1 MTTPSPDEKP
11 SEEPK
16 ALTWGFRVVLLTSAL
31 YIAGCSAYFSV
42 LGLGQLFTGSEG
54 PVMVMAA
61 SLEVGKLVAA
71 SFLYRYWH
79 LITGVLRFYLTLAV
93 LVLIAITSLGNYGY
107 LARAYE
113 KTATTITRNETE
125 IAAIEK
131 TIAESQRQIDDARGK
146 NVRVNTASREDIAKL
161 QGRLTQ
167 VAESLT
173 QSLAR
178 LQEQRKALD
187 TRRAQDTA
195 APAQRGADLS
205 ATLAK
210 SIAAEES
217 AVAKGLAAEEAAIA
231 GLNDRL
237 KVLDQA
243 VAAYTAQGTTST
255 YLIFEQDNVKKGQEL
270 REQQKPEREAILAKV
285 VEASSA
291 ITRLRADGSARVE
304 RLRAEQA
311 RVNTDA
317 AKETS
322 LLRDQFKGELARLD
336 DEEKSLRKT
345 GEESL
350 VALEK
355 QLASLQEQGQT
366 KAGLTE
372 AEVEALYKV
381 NRERTEQIHKL
392 RDQIAATDIGSYR
405 FVARAFDAEA
415 TDVVKWLMLALV
427 AVFDPLA
434 VTLVV
439 AFNMALTRG
448 RGQPTAALAGSGAET
463 ANPAPAALPAP
474 APAPATRR
482 RGQWSPLEIVV
493 AAILGSV
500 LLGLFLWLWSS
511 ERTEQAARGNFGSA
525 NVIPGDSFAVMA
537 FRPDELRQKGNK
549 AFPEWLERT
558 GGKGMST
565 AVAEL
570 VKNGLDAHSDIYA
583 FAKFPA
589 DAKDAGDGSRPVM
602 LCGLVIRVVDPTVAE
617 AALSRIADQL
627 NNSLRGE
634 TGKSASNLTRS
645 RSMIKH
651 GEGRYMDPEGGF
663 FTFGLTNR
671 TAVILVEFEGDP
683 AAPCVEKEIRLC
695 LTRPEARL
703 RKAGELPE
711 KLPHYASDQPGAL
724 TLWLDAN
731 RFFRRLPMNP
741 ATRSRYEQMRP
752 AMEFELLL
760 ALQAAGNDSLSIGAS
775 YLYQFDRFADGAT
788 RDPVK
793 LMAKLEAPAVPD
805 LGWKLMNRCADTLDY
820 DSLIERMRGALGDD
834 KRPGAQLV
842 RVEKTVPTGRDAKFT
857 ISARFD
863 PKAGPPLVTA
873 MQILTQ

>member
-1 MTTPSPDEKP
+1 MSTPSPSPDPRP

-16 ALTWGFRVVLLTSAL
+16 ALTWGFRVVLLSSAL

-54 PVMVMAA
+54 PVMIMAA

-113 KTATTITRNETE
+113 KTATTIARNETE
-125 IAAIEK
+125 IAVLEK
-131 TIAESQRQIDDARGK
+131 TIADSQRQIDDARGK
-146 NVRVNTASREDIAKL
+146 TVRVNTASREDIAKL
-161 QGRLTQ
+161 QGRITQ
-167 VAESLT
+167 AGETLA

-187 TRRAQDTA
+187 ARRAQDAA
-195 APAQRGADLS
+195 APAQRAADLG

-210 SIAAEES
+210 SIAAEEA
-217 AVAKGLAAEEAAIA
+217 AVAKAIA
-231 GLNDRL
+231 AQETAITGLNDRL
-237 KVLDQA
+237 KTLDQA
-243 VAAYTAQGTTST
+243 VAAYTAQGTTSS

-270 REQQKPEREAILAKV
+270 REQQKPEREAILAKLT
-285 VEASSA
+285 EASA
-291 ITRLRADGSARVE
+291 AVARLRADGAARVE
-304 RLRAEQA
+304 RLRADQA
-311 RVNTDA
+311 RVNADA
-317 AKETS
+317 AKETAQ
-322 LLRDQFKGELARLD
+322 LRDQFKGELTRLD
-336 DEEKSLRKT
+336 EEEKTLRKS

-350 VALEK
+350 AGLEK
-355 QLASLQEQGQT
+355 QLAALQEQGQT

-448 RGQPTAALAGSGAET
+448 RAGVAVAPGSALADLAGAPT
-463 ANPAPAALPAP
+463 TVAPSAPAN
-474 APAPATRR
+474 R
-482 RGQWSPLEIVV
+482 RGQWTKVEIII
-493 AAILGSV
+493 ASV
-500 LLGLFLWLWSS
+500 LAGILLLLFAWLWMSDRS
-511 ERTEQAARGNFGSA
+511 ERAARGNFGTA
-525 NVIPGDSFAVMA
+525 NVIPGDSFAVLT
-537 FRPDELRQKGNK
+537 FRPDELRQKGSK

-558 GGKGMST
+558 GGKGLSS
-565 AVAEL
+565 AVGEL
-570 VKNGLDAHSDIYA
+570 VKNGLDPHSDLYA

-602 LCGLVIRVVDPTVAE
+602 LCGLVIRVVDPTIAE

-634 TGKSASNLTRS
+634 TAKTASNLTRS

-671 TAVILVEFEGDP
+671 TAIILVEFEGDP

-695 LTRPEARL
+695 LTRPEARP
-703 RKAGELPE
+703 RKPGEIPE
-711 KLPHYASDQPGAL
+711 VLPHYASDQPGAL

-731 RFFRRLPMNP
+731 RFFRRLPMGT
-741 ATRSRYEQMRP
+741 ATRVRYDQMRP

-760 ALQAAGNDSLSIGAS
+760 ALEAVGNDSLSIAAS

-793 LMAKLEAPAVPD
+793 SMAKLTAPKEPD
-805 LGWKLMNRCADTLDY
+805 LGWKLMNRCVDTLDY

-873 MQILTQ
+873 MQILAQ

>member
-1 MTTPSPDEKP
+1 MPHPAPEAPP
-11 SEEPK
+11 SEDQK
-16 ALTWGFRVVLLTSAL
+16 ALTWGFRLVLLSSAL

-54 PVMVMAA
+54 PVMIMAA

-79 LITGVLRFYLTLAV
+79 QINGVLRFYLTLAV
-93 LVLIAITSLGNYGY
+93 LVLIAITSLGNYGF

-113 KTATTITRNETE
+113 KTATTVARNEAE

-131 TIAESQRQIDDARGK
+131 TIADSQREIDDARGK
-146 NVRVNTASREDIAKL
+146 TVRVNTASREDIAKL

-167 VAESLT
+167 AAETLA

-187 TRRAQDTA
+187 VRRAQDVGG
-195 APAQRGADLS
+195 PAQRAAELG

-210 SIAAEES
+210 SIAAEEA
-217 AVAKGLAAEEAAIA
+217 AVAKGIAAEEAAVA
-231 GLNDRL
+231 GLNERI

-243 VAAYTAQGTTST
+243 VAAYTAQGTTSS
-255 YLIFEQDNVKKGQEL
+255 YLFFEKDNVRKGQEL
-270 REQQKPEREAILAKV
+270 REQQKPERDAILAKLGD
-285 VEASSA
+285 ASAA
-291 ITRLRADGSARVE
+291 IARLRADGAARVE

-317 AKETS
+317 AKETA
-322 LLRDQFKGELARLD
+322 LLRDQFQGELGRLD
-336 DEEKSLRKT
+336 AEEKVLRKS
-345 GEESL
+345 GEES
-350 VALEK
+350 VAALEK
-355 QLASLQEQGQT
+355 QLAALQEQGQT
-366 KAGLTE
+366 KTGLTE
-372 AEVEALYKV
+372 AEVEALYKQ
-381 NRERTEQIHKL
+381 NRARTEQIHQL

-439 AFNMALTRG
+439 AFNMALTKRRNAVPAG
-448 RGQPTAALAGSGAET
+448 TETAAEA
-463 ANPAPAALPAP
+463 APAAPQARGP
-474 APAPATRR
+474 R
-482 RGQWSPLEIVV
+482 RGWSAWEITVV
-493 AAILGSV
+493 AILTSV
-500 LLGLFLWLWSS
+500 ILLIFVWLWAT
-511 ERTEQAARGNFGSA
+511 ERSDQAARGNFGAASA
-525 NVIPGDSFAVMA
+525 IPGDSFAVVT
-537 FRPDELRQKGNK
+537 FRPDELRQKGSQ

-570 VKNGLDAHSDIYA
+570 VKNGLDPHTDLYA
-583 FAKFPA
+583 FAKFPTE
-589 DAKDAGDGSRPVM
+589 AKDAGDGARPVM
-602 LCGLVIRVVDPTVAE
+602 LCGLVIRVVDASVAE

-634 TGKSASNLTRS
+634 TGKPASNLTRS

-671 TAVILVEFEGDP
+671 TAIILVEFEGNP
-683 AAPCVEKEIRLC
+683 AAPCVEKEIRRC

-703 RKAGELPE
+703 RQPGDLPE
-711 KLPHYASDQPGAL
+711 KLPQYASNQTGAL

-731 RFFRRLPMNP
+731 RFFRRLPMST
-741 ATRSRYEQMRP
+741 ATRARYEQMRP

-760 ALQAAGNDSLSIGAS
+760 ALSGVGHDSLSISGS
-775 YLYQFDRFADGAT
+775 YLYQFDRFSEGAT

-793 LMAKLEAPAVPD
+793 LMAKLETPKSPD
-805 LGWKLMNRCADTLDY
+805 LGWKLMNRCVDTLDY

-834 KRPGAQLV
+834 KRPGARLV
-842 RVEKTVPTGRDAKFT
+842 RVEKTVPTGRDAKFS

>member
-16 ALTWGFRVVLLTSAL
+16 ALTWGFRVVLLSSAL

-42 LGLGQLFTGSEG
+42 LGLGQLFTGSEV

-113 KTATTITRNETE
+113 KTATTIARNETE
-125 IAAIEK
+125 IAALEK
-131 TIAESQRQIDDARGK
+131 TIADSQRQIDDARGK
-146 NVRVNTASREDIAKL
+146 TVRVNTASREDIAKL
-161 QGRLTQ
+161 QGRITQ
-167 VAESLT
+167 AGETLA

-187 TRRAQDTA
+187 ARRAQDTA
-195 APAQRGADLS
+195 APAQRAADLG

-210 SIAAEES
+210 SIAAEET
-217 AVAKGLAAEEAAIA
+217 AAAKAIAAQETAIA

-243 VAAYTAQGTTST
+243 VAAYTAQGTTSS

-270 REQQKPEREAILAKV
+270 REQQRPEREAILAKLT
-285 VEASSA
+285 EAA
-291 ITRLRADGSARVE
+291 ATVARLRADGAARVE
-304 RLRAEQA
+304 RLRADQA
-311 RVNTDA
+311 RVNADA
-317 AKETS
+317 AKES
-322 LLRDQFKGELARLD
+322 GQLRDQFKGELARLD
-336 DEEKSLRKT
+336 DEEKALRKA
-345 GEESL
+345 GEE
-350 VALEK
+350 AIAGLEK
-355 QLASLQEQGQT
+355 QLAALQEQGQT

-381 NRERTEQIHKL
+381 NRERTDQIHKL

-448 RGQPTAALAGSGAET
+448 RARPALAVAGGGSAET
-463 ANPAPAALPAP
+463 PVV
-474 APAPATRR
+474 APAPATVAAPAAPR
-482 RGQWSPLEIVV
+482 RGQWTRLEIVV
-493 AAILGSV
+493 ATVLAGIL
-500 LLGLFLWLWSS
+500 LLLFAWLWMSD
-511 ERTEQAARGNFGSA
+511 RHEQAARGNFGTA
-525 NVIPGDSFAVMA
+525 NVIPGDSFAVLT
-537 FRPDELRQKGNK
+537 FRPDELRQKGSQ
-549 AFPEWLERT
+549 AFPAWLERA
-558 GGKGMST
+558 GGKGLSS

-570 VKNGLDAHSDIYA
+570 VKNGLDPRSDLYA

-602 LCGLVIRVVDPTVAE
+602 LCGLVIRVADPATAE

-627 NNSLRGE
+627 NQTLRGE
-634 TGKSASNLTRS
+634 TGKAASNLTRS
-645 RSMIKH
+645 RSMIRH

-695 LTRPEARL
+695 LTRPEARP

-711 KLPHYASDQPGAL
+711 KLPHYACDQPGAL

-731 RFFRRLPMNP
+731 RFFRRLPMGA
-741 ATRSRYEQMRP
+741 ATRARHEQLRP

-760 ALQAAGNDSLSIGAS
+760 ALEAAGHDSLSIAAS
-775 YLYQFDRFADGAT
+775 YLYQADRFTDGAT

-793 LMAKLEAPAVPD
+793 LLAAQPAPPQPD
-805 LGWKLMNRCADTLDY
+805 LGWKLMDRCVDTLDY

-863 PKAGPPLVTA
+863 PKAGPPLVSA
-873 MQILTQ
+873 LQILAQ

>member
-1 MTTPSPDEKP
+1 MSTPAPSPDQQP

-16 ALTWGFRVVLLTSAL
+16 ALTWGFRVVLLSSAL

-54 PVMVMAA
+54 PVMIMAA

-113 KTATTITRNETE
+113 KTATTIARNETE
-125 IAAIEK
+125 IATLEK
-131 TIAESQRQIDDARGK
+131 TIADSQRQIDDARGK
-146 NVRVNTASREDIAKL
+146 TVRVNTASREDIAKL
-161 QGRLTQ
+161 QGRITQ
-167 VAESLT
+167 AGETLA

-187 TRRAQDTA
+187 ARRAQDSA
-195 APAQRGADLS
+195 APAQRAAELG

-210 SIAAEES
+210 SIAAEEA
-217 AVAKGLAAEEAAIA
+217 AVAKAIAAEETAIT
-231 GLNDRL
+231 GLNERL

-243 VAAYTAQGTTST
+243 VAAYTAQGTTSS
-255 YLIFEQDNVKKGQEL
+255 YLIFEKDNVKKGQEL
-270 REQQKPEREAILAKV
+270 REQQKPERDAILAKLT
-285 VEASSA
+285 EASA
-291 ITRLRADGSARVE
+291 AVARLRADGAARVE
-304 RLRAEQA
+304 RLRADQA
-311 RVNTDA
+311 RVNADA
-317 AKETS
+317 AKES
-322 LLRDQFKGELARLD
+322 AQLRDQFKGELTRLD
-336 DEEKSLRKT
+336 EEEKTLRKS

-350 VALEK
+350 TGLEK
-355 QLASLQEQGQT
+355 QLAALQEQGQT

-448 RGQPTAALAGSGAET
+448 AAGVAVAGGTGSAPADLAGTST
-463 ANPAPAALPAP
+463 PVAPAAPAP
-474 APAPATRR
+474 R
-482 RGQWSPLEIVV
+482 RGQWTQVEIII
-493 AAILGSV
+493 ASV
-500 LLGLFLWLWSS
+500 LAGILLLLFAWLWMSDRS
-511 ERTEQAARGNFGSA
+511 ERAARGNFGTA
-525 NVIPGDSFAVMA
+525 NVIPGDSFAVLT
-537 FRPDELRQKGNK
+537 FRPDELRQKGSK

-558 GGKGMST
+558 GGKGLST
-565 AVAEL
+565 AVGEL
-570 VKNGLDAHSDIYA
+570 VKNGLDPHSDLYA

-602 LCGLVIRVVDPTVAE
+602 LCGLVIRVVDPTIAE

-634 TGKSASNLTRS
+634 SAKNASNLTRS

-671 TAVILVEFEGDP
+671 TAIILVEFEGDP

-695 LTRPEARL
+695 LTRPEARP
-703 RKAGELPE
+703 RKPGEIPE
-711 KLPHYASDQPGAL
+711 ILPHYASDQPGAL

-731 RFFRRLPMNP
+731 RFFRRLPMGA
-741 ATRSRYEQMRP
+741 ATRTRYDQMRP

-760 ALQAAGNDSLSIGAS
+760 ALEAVGNDSLSIAAS

-793 LMAKLEAPAVPD
+793 LMAKLAAPKEPD
-805 LGWKLMNRCADTLDY
+805 LGWKLMNRCVDTLDY

-873 MQILTQ
+873 MQILAQ

>member
-1 MTTPSPDEKP
+1 MSTPSPSPDPRP

-16 ALTWGFRVVLLTSAL
+16 ALTWGFRVVLLSSAL

-54 PVMVMAA
+54 PVMIMAA

-113 KTATTITRNETE
+113 KTATTIARNETE
-125 IAAIEK
+125 IAVLEK
-131 TIAESQRQIDDARGK
+131 TIADSQRQIDDARGK
-146 NVRVNTASREDIAKL
+146 TVRVNTASREDIAKL
-161 QGRLTQ
+161 QGRITQ
-167 VAESLT
+167 AGETLA

-187 TRRAQDTA
+187 ARRAQDAA
-195 APAQRGADLS
+195 APAQRAADLG

-210 SIAAEES
+210 SIAAEEA
-217 AVAKGLAAEEAAIA
+217 AVAKAIA
-231 GLNDRL
+231 AQETAITGLNDRL
-237 KVLDQA
+237 KTLDQA
-243 VAAYTAQGTTST
+243 VAAYTAQGTTSS

-270 REQQKPEREAILAKV
+270 REQQKPEREAILAKLT
-285 VEASSA
+285 EASA
-291 ITRLRADGSARVE
+291 AVARLRADGAARVE
-304 RLRAEQA
+304 RLRADQA
-311 RVNTDA
+311 RVNADA
-317 AKETS
+317 AKETAQ
-322 LLRDQFKGELARLD
+322 LRDQFKGELTRLD
-336 DEEKSLRKT
+336 EEEKTLRKS

-350 VALEK
+350 AGLEK
-355 QLASLQEQGQT
+355 QLAALQEQGQT

-448 RGQPTAALAGSGAET
+448 RAGVAVAPGSAPADLAGAPTTVAPS
-463 ANPAPAALPAP
+463 APAN
-474 APAPATRR
+474 R
-482 RGQWSPLEIVV
+482 RGQWTKVEIII
-493 AAILGSV
+493 ASV
-500 LLGLFLWLWSS
+500 LAGILLLLFAWLWMSDRS
-511 ERTEQAARGNFGSA
+511 ERAARGNFGTA
-525 NVIPGDSFAVMA
+525 NVIPGDSFAVLT
-537 FRPDELRQKGNK
+537 FRPDELRQKGSK

-558 GGKGMST
+558 GGKGLSS
-565 AVAEL
+565 AVGEL
-570 VKNGLDAHSDIYA
+570 MKNGLDPHSDLYA

-602 LCGLVIRVVDPTVAE
+602 LCGLVIRVVDPTIAE

-634 TGKSASNLTRS
+634 TAKTASNLTRS

-671 TAVILVEFEGDP
+671 TAIILVEFEGDP

-695 LTRPEARL
+695 LTRPEARP
-703 RKAGELPE
+703 RKPGEIPE
-711 KLPHYASDQPGAL
+711 VLPHYASDQPGAL

-731 RFFRRLPMNP
+731 RFFRRLPMGT
-741 ATRSRYEQMRP
+741 ATRVRYDQMRP

-760 ALQAAGNDSLSIGAS
+760 ALEAVGNDSLSIAAS

-793 LMAKLEAPAVPD
+793 SMAKLTAPKEPD
-805 LGWKLMNRCADTLDY
+805 LGWKLMNRCVDTLDY

-873 MQILTQ
+873 MQILAQ

>member
-1 MTTPSPDEKP
+1 MTHPTPEEKP
-11 SEEPK
+11 GEDPK
-16 ALTWGFRVVLLTSAL
+16 ALTWGFRVVLLSSAL

-54 PVMVMAA
+54 PVMIMAA

-79 LITGVLRFYLTLAV
+79 LINGVLRFYLTLAV
-93 LVLIAITSLGNYGY
+93 LVLIAITSLGNYGF

-113 KTATTITRNETE
+113 KTATTIARNEAE
-125 IAAIEK
+125 IAALEK
-131 TIAESQRQIDDARGK
+131 TIADSQREIDDARGK
-146 NVRVNTASREDIAKL
+146 TVRVNTASREDIAKL

-167 VAESLT
+167 AGETLA

-187 TRRAQDTA
+187 ARRAQEVV
-195 APAQRGADLS
+195 APAQRAGELG

-210 SIAAEES
+210 SIAAEEA
-217 AVAKGLAAEEAAIA
+217 AVAKGIAAEETAVA
-231 GLNDRL
+231 GLNERL

-243 VAAYTAQGTTST
+243 VAAYTAQGTTSS
-255 YLIFEQDNVKKGQEL
+255 YLFFEKDNVKKGQEL
-270 REQQKPEREAILAKV
+270 REQQKPERDAILAKLGESTAAV
-285 VEASSA
+285 A
-291 ITRLRADGSARVE
+291 RLRADGAARVE

-311 RVNTDA
+311 RVNADA
-317 AKETS
+317 AKEAG
-322 LLRDQFKGELARLD
+322 LLRDQFKGELGRLD
-336 DEEKSLRKT
+336 AEEKALRKS
-345 GEESL
+345 GEEGI
-350 VALEK
+350 ATLEK
-355 QLASLQEQGQT
+355 QLTALQEQGQT
-366 KAGLTE
+366 KTGLTE
-372 AEVEALYKV
+372 AEVEALYKQ

-439 AFNMALTRG
+439 AFNMAMTR
-448 RGQPTAALAGSGAET
+448 RRVPAGMTGAET
-463 ANPAPAALPAP
+463 TADGATNAAPGAARPA
-474 APAPATRR
+474 R
-482 RGQWSPLEIVV
+482 RGWSAWEITVV
-493 AAILGSV
+493 AILTSII
-500 LLGLFLWLWSS
+500 LLIFAWLWAS
-511 ERTEQAARGNFGSA
+511 ERSDQAARGNFGTASA
-525 NVIPGDSFAVMA
+525 IPGDSFAVVT
-537 FRPDELRQKGNK
+537 FRPDELRQKGSQ

-570 VKNGLDAHSDIYA
+570 VKNGLDPHTDLYA
-583 FAKFPA
+583 FAKFPTE
-589 DAKDAGDGSRPVM
+589 AKDAGDGARPVM
-602 LCGLVIRVVDPTVAE
+602 LCGLVIRVVDPAVAE

-634 TGKSASNLTRS
+634 TGKPASNLTRS

-671 TAVILVEFEGDP
+671 TAIILVEFEGNP
-683 AAPCVEKEIRLC
+683 AAPCVEKEIRRC
-695 LTRPEARL
+695 LARPADRARQP
-703 RKAGELPE
+703 GDLPE
-711 KLPHYASDQPGAL
+711 KLPHYAGNQPGAL

-731 RFFRRLPMNP
+731 RFFRRLPMSA
-741 ATRSRYEQMRP
+741 ATRARYEQMRP
-752 AMEFELLL
+752 AMDFELLL
-760 ALQAAGNDSLSIGAS
+760 ALRGVGNDSLSIGGS
-775 YLYQFDRFADGAT
+775 YLYQFDRFSEGAT

-793 LMAKLEAPAVPD
+793 LMAKLEAPKNPD

-842 RVEKTVPTGRDAKFT
+842 RVEKTVPTGRDAKFS

-873 MQILTQ
+873 MQILTR

>member
-1 MTTPSPDEKP
+1 MSTPSPSPDPRP

-16 ALTWGFRVVLLTSAL
+16 ALTWGFRVVLLSSAL

-54 PVMVMAA
+54 PVMIMAA

-113 KTATTITRNETE
+113 KTATTIARNETE
-125 IAAIEK
+125 IAVLEK
-131 TIAESQRQIDDARGK
+131 TIADSQRQIDDARGK
-146 NVRVNTASREDIAKL
+146 TVRVNTASREDIAKL
-161 QGRLTQ
+161 QGRITQ
-167 VAESLT
+167 AGETLA

-187 TRRAQDTA
+187 ARRAQDAA
-195 APAQRGADLS
+195 APAQRAADLG

-210 SIAAEES
+210 SIAAEEA
-217 AVAKGLAAEEAAIA
+217 AVAKAIA
-231 GLNDRL
+231 AQETAITGLNDRL
-237 KVLDQA
+237 KTLDQA
-243 VAAYTAQGTTST
+243 VAAYTAQGTTSS

-270 REQQKPEREAILAKV
+270 REQQKPEREAILAKLT
-285 VEASSA
+285 EASA
-291 ITRLRADGSARVE
+291 AVARLRADGAARVE
-304 RLRAEQA
+304 RLRADQA
-311 RVNTDA
+311 RVNADA
-317 AKETS
+317 AKES
-322 LLRDQFKGELARLD
+322 AQLRDQFKGELTRLD
-336 DEEKSLRKT
+336 EEEKTLRKS

-350 VALEK
+350 AGLEK
-355 QLASLQEQGQT
+355 QLAALQEQGQT

-448 RGQPTAALAGSGAET
+448 RAGVAVAPGSAPADLAGAPTTVAPS
-463 ANPAPAALPAP
+463 APAN
-474 APAPATRR
+474 R
-482 RGQWSPLEIVV
+482 RGQWTKVEIII
-493 AAILGSV
+493 ASV
-500 LLGLFLWLWSS
+500 LAGILLLLFAWLWMSDRS
-511 ERTEQAARGNFGSA
+511 ERAARGNFGTA
-525 NVIPGDSFAVMA
+525 NVIPGDSFAVLT
-537 FRPDELRQKGNK
+537 FRPDELRQKGSK

-558 GGKGMST
+558 GGKGLSS
-565 AVAEL
+565 AVGEL
-570 VKNGLDAHSDIYA
+570 VKNGLDPHSDLYA

-602 LCGLVIRVVDPTVAE
+602 LCGLVIRVVDPTIAE

-634 TGKSASNLTRS
+634 TAKTASNLTRS

-671 TAVILVEFEGDP
+671 TAIILVEFEGDP

-695 LTRPEARL
+695 LTRPEARP
-703 RKAGELPE
+703 RKPGEIPE
-711 KLPHYASDQPGAL
+711 VLPHYASDQPGAL

-731 RFFRRLPMNP
+731 RFFRRLPMGT
-741 ATRSRYEQMRP
+741 ATRVRYDQMRP

-760 ALQAAGNDSLSIGAS
+760 ALEAVGNDSLSIAAS

-793 LMAKLEAPAVPD
+793 SMAKLTAPKEPD
-805 LGWKLMNRCADTLDY
+805 LGWKLMNRCVDTLDY

-873 MQILTQ
+873 MQILAQ

>member
-1 MTTPSPDEKP
+1 MSTPSPDQQP

-16 ALTWGFRVVLLTSAL
+16 ALTWGFRLVLLSSAL

-54 PVMVMAA
+54 PVMIMAA

-113 KTATTITRNETE
+113 KTATTIARNETE
-125 IAAIEK
+125 IATLEK
-131 TIAESQRQIDDARGK
+131 TIADSQRQIDDARGK
-146 NVRVNTASREDIAKL
+146 TVRVNTASREDIAKL
-161 QGRLTQ
+161 QGRITQ
-167 VAESLT
+167 AGETLA

-187 TRRAQDTA
+187 ARRAQDSS
-195 APAQRGADLS
+195 APAQRAAELG

-210 SIAAEES
+210 SIAAEEA
-217 AVAKGLAAEEAAIA
+217 AVAKAITAEETAIT
-231 GLNDRL
+231 GLNERL

-243 VAAYTAQGTTST
+243 VAAYTAQGTTSS
-255 YLIFEQDNVKKGQEL
+255 YLIFEKDNVKKGQEL
-270 REQQKPEREAILAKV
+270 REQQKPERDAILAKLT
-285 VEASSA
+285 EASA
-291 ITRLRADGSARVE
+291 AVARLRADGAARVE
-304 RLRAEQA
+304 RLRADQA
-311 RVNTDA
+311 RVNADA
-317 AKETS
+317 AKES
-322 LLRDQFKGELARLD
+322 AQLRDQFKGELTRLD
-336 DEEKSLRKT
+336 VEEKTLRKS
-345 GEESL
+345 GEESI
-350 VALEK
+350 AGLEK
-355 QLASLQEQGQT
+355 QLAALQEQGQT

-448 RGQPTAALAGSGAET
+448 RAGVAVAGGTGSAPVDLAGAST
-463 ANPAPAALPAP
+463 PVAPAAPAP
-474 APAPATRR
+474 R
-482 RGQWSPLEIVV
+482 RGQWTRVEIII
-493 AAILGSV
+493 ASV
-500 LLGLFLWLWSS
+500 LAGILLLLFAWLWMSDRS
-511 ERTEQAARGNFGSA
+511 ERAARGNFGTA
-525 NVIPGDSFAVMA
+525 NVIPGDSFAVLT
-537 FRPDELRQKGNK
+537 FRPDELRQKGSK

-558 GGKGMST
+558 GGKGLST
-565 AVAEL
+565 AVGEL
-570 VKNGLDAHSDIYA
+570 VKNGLDPHSDLYA

-602 LCGLVIRVVDPTVAE
+602 LCGLVIRVVDPTIAE

-634 TGKSASNLTRS
+634 TAKNASNLTRS

-671 TAVILVEFEGDP
+671 TAIILVEFEGDP
-683 AAPCVEKEIRLC
+683 AAPCVEKEIRHC

-703 RKAGELPE
+703 RKPGELPE
-711 KLPHYASDQPGAL
+711 ILPHYASDQPGAL

-731 RFFRRLPMNP
+731 RFFRRLPMGA
-741 ATRSRYEQMRP
+741 ATRTRYDQMRP

-760 ALQAAGNDSLSIGAS
+760 ALEAVGNDSLSIAAS

-793 LMAKLEAPAVPD
+793 SMAKLTAPKEPD
-805 LGWKLMNRCADTLDY
+805 LGWKLMNRCVDTLDY

-873 MQILTQ
+873 MQILAQ